1 MLIFDQSLGVKMRED
16 EDMLHVTSVRRDVD
30 VYLFVYLLFIC
41 LVVQFGAKSRRV
53 TWAIE
58 LKKER
63 VYWVLNVKCD
73 STLYGERYDID
84 TVWYCMIEL

>member
-1 MLIFDQSLGVKMRED
+1 
-16 EDMLHVTSVRRDVD
+16 MLHLYDAMWMFICL
-30 VYLFVYLLFIC
+30 LFIYLLIC

-73 STLYGERYDID
+73 STLYGEQYDID